1 MTSGASSKRMRTPIL
16 LLACSLLAVAP
27 GIACKNFPRDESKKE
42 TKESLPPAA
51 TPVATPTMGIATG
64 TPVIVPPPNPG
75 GMAGAPASFAPLVRT
90 AEPAVVTIVIKVKKK
105 SGKMMMKGLGSG
117 FIIDKAGTIITNN
130 HVVSGGNAIEVV
142 LSNDKTVEGKIVGTD
157 PTTDVAVVK
166 IDPPDGIDPIPLG
179 DSESVAVGDWVVA
192 IGNPLGLTHTVS
204 AGILSARG
212 RTTKDVPLKPI
223 GGGEAYFD
231 FLQTDAAINPGN
243 SGGPLLNLKGEV
255 IGMNT
260 AINAAGQGLA
270 FAIPIN
276 MVKQLIPSLVKEG
289 HLVRSYLGVGIEDAN
304 ADSSGA
310 KGAIVNHVWKDTPA
324 EKAGLKEGDK
334 VLAIDGVAVRDA
346 SQMRWLVSIAG
357 VGKKVTLRLIRDEK
371 AFDLPVTLEELPKK
385 LLQPGGED
393 EEDEE

>member
-1 MTSGASSKRMRTPIL
+1 MTMRSSSRFAAMF
-16 LLACSLLAVAP
+16 LACTTLAAWP
-27 GIACKNFPRDESKKE
+27 GVGCKNFPREETKKE

-51 TPVATPTMGIATG
+51 TPIATPSMGIATG

-75 GMAGAPASFAPLVRT
+75 GIAGAPASFAPLVRS

-166 IDPPDGIDPIPLG
+166 IEPPDGIDPIPLG
-179 DSESVAVGDWVVA
+179 DSDAVAVGDWVVA

-255 IGMNT
+255 VGMNT

-276 MVKQLIPSLVKEG
+276 MVKLLIPSLVKEG
-289 HLVRSYLGVGIEDAN
+289 HLVRSYLGVGIEDAT
-304 ADSSGA
+304 ADSSGT

-324 EKAGLKEGDK
+324 EKAGMKEGDH
-334 VLAIDGVAVRDA
+334 VLAIDGVGVRDA
-346 SQMRWLVSIAG
+346 SQMRWLISIAG

-371 AFDLPVTLEELPKK
+371 AFDLPVTLEELPKQK
-385 LLQPGGED
+385 VTKPGE
-393 EEDEE
+393 EEDDEGEE